1 MRGPQCAWLAVQD
14 PRRRE
19 NRATAPAA
27 AGARPIVALA
37 AGAPKEPPAREPWV
51 SPPGNSRA
59 PRAGID
65 SRTPGRA
72 SRRARFAAGPVEPP
86 TGVSAGQQQGGA
98 SPP

>member
-51 SPPGNSRA
+51 RSAWEQQGATRGDRQPHTGPGKPAGTFRRRAGRA
-59 PRAGID
+59 PD
-65 SRTPGRA
+65 
-72 SRRARFAAGPVEPP
+72 
-86 TGVSAGQQQGGA
+86 GG
-98 SPP
+98 